1 MSFSNDAPYQ
11 ALLVMSFGGPERPED
26 VMPFL
31 ENVTRGR
38 NTPRERLLEVAE
50 HYYHFGGKSP
60 INDQCRALIAAL
72 QAELDRFGPP
82 LPVYWGNRNWHP
94 FLKEALQQM
103 KADGIQRALAF
114 VTSAYSSYSGCRQ
127 YRENI
132 EQAREV
138 VGEGAPQVDKLR
150 VFYNHPHFIEPSA
163 DRIREA
169 LSRFPAGQRIYVIFT
184 AHSLPLSL
192 AKTSDYQ
199 KQLEETARL
208 VAEQSG
214 VEHWKLVFQ
223 SRSGS
228 PSQPWLEPDI
238 LDYLRKIRTLGI
250 RQVVVAPIGFIS
262 DHMEVAY
269 DLDIEAKDLAIELG
283 MTLVRAATVG
293 THPVFIRMIRELM
306 EERLDPAKPKLAIG
320 RYGPYH
326 DVCAA
331 DCCPVPVRPHVPR

>member
-1 MSFSNDAPYQ
+1 
-11 ALLVMSFGGPERPED
+11 
-26 VMPFL
+26 
-31 ENVTRGR
+31 
-38 NTPRERLLEVAE
+38 
-50 HYYHFGGKSP
+50 
-60 INDQCRALIAAL
+60 
-72 QAELDRFGPP
+72 
-82 LPVYWGNRNWHP
+82 
-94 FLKEALQQM
+94 M